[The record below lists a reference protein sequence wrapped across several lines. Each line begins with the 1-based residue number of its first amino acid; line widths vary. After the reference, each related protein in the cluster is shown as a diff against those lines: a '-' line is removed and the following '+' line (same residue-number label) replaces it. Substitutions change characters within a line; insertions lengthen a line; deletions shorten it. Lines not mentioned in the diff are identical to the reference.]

1 MKSTPVQ
8 LSKTVTE
15 KLEFELAV
23 SSLITI
29 VSDVICSSIR
39 KSLSHVAHPLYIPI
53 NFTQDCLW
61 CLPNCQTPELT
72 RYCDTLQFRHSGAKG
87 YEI

>member
-1 MKSTPVQ
+1 MHNQVLIEVNTVQ

-39 KSLSHVAHPLYIPI
+39 KSLSHVAHDHPLYIPI
-53 NFTQDCLW
+53 NFTQDCL
-61 CLPNCQTPELT
+61 
-72 RYCDTLQFRHSGAKG
+72 
-87 YEI
+87 